1 MYLYSTKILHVKNN
15 RIASTDLDRS
25 AHARQEGRVFLYLH
39 NFSSKSIIIPHPHP
53 HPSPS
58 IPTPDPHPPPT
69 IPTHPN
75 HPTPPHPTPP
85 PTTPTTPHPTPTP
98 PHHPPPEPP
107 PPHPPPYPQRLL
119 DKLNANHLSQLQ
131 IKVHLHSTQY
141 FWSWRCHCTWLTVTL
156 SPHIVRP
163 KENISS
169 GHRLSGQRSN
179 RI

>member
-25 AHARQEGRVFLYLH
+25 AHARHGRTCFSVPAQFLIKIH
-39 NFSSKSIIIPHPHP
+39 N
-53 HPSPS
+53 
-58 IPTPDPHPPPT
+58 HPPPPPSPLP
-69 IPTHPN
+69 IHPN
-75 HPTPPHPTPP
+75 TRPPPTPNHPHTPQPPHPTPPHPQPLQPP
-85 PTTPTTPHPTPTP
+85 PPHPP
-98 PHHPPPEPP
+98 PHPPPPEPP
-107 PPHPPPYPQRLL
+107 PPHPPPHPQRLL

-141 FWSWRCHCTWLTVTL
+141 FWSWRCHCTWLTMTL